1 VLTPVYPSTAGVSQ
15 AYLRKAIENAVE
27 RTPLPELLP
36 PEIERDYPAAR
47 RADAREAVRILHHPG
62 VDSDEAALM
71 DGSHPAWTRI
81 KFEELLAQQLAQAR
95 TRSAARARRRRCRA
109 APRTTPAR

>member
-47 RADAREAVRILHHPG
+47 RADAASPCACCIT
-62 VDSDEAALM
+62 
-71 DGSHPAWTRI
+71 PASIPT
-81 KFEELLAQQLAQAR
+81 
-95 TRSAARARRRRCRA
+95 RRR
-109 APRTTPAR
+109 